1 MQRSL
6 LHADEVKQS
15 GQMSTICNT
24 DDTKTYQLLLLHVD
38 ATISIETLESYDE
51 SQK

>member
-24 DDTKTYQLLLLHVD
+24 DTKTYQLLLLHVD

-51 SQK
+51 SEK